1 MTAAMMVAAAAVIAA
16 GVAFAVVM
24 VMMVA
29 LNIGIKAQ
37 ITCQEVCDRCVGIAA
52 AATVKLNTCLSQGHL
67 CTATDAAT
75 DQNICIQCAQNTGQG
90 TVTAAT
96 GVDHFGCHN
105 GAVLHFVNLE
115 LLGVTEMLEDL
126 TVSISNCNSHDLFTP
141 FE

>member
-1 MTAAMMVAAAAVIAA
+1 MAAVGTTSLTAASVVILMV
-16 GVAFAVVM
+16 VA
-24 VMMVA
+24 A

-37 ITCQEVCDRCVGIAA
+37 ITCQEVCDRCVSIAA

-67 CTATDAAT
+67 CAATDAAT
-75 DQNICIQCAQNTGQG
+75 DQHICIQCAQNTGQG

-141 FE
+141 FD